1 VIVLDASTLT
11 DFLLGRQPALDA
23 LSRALLGREQ
33 ETLHAPDLVE
43 PEVLDALRKLAM
55 RGAVTGQRASEAVAD
70 LASTRLIRYPHAPLR
85 VRVWE
90 LRHDLSAYDATYLAL
105 AEAFDDP
112 LLLTGDGALAGRAR
126 QSLGE
131 DRVRHVH

>member
-1 VIVLDASTLT
+1 MIVLDASTLT
-11 DFLLGRQPALDA
+11 DFLLGRRQALDA

-33 ETLHAPDLVE
+33 EDLHAPELVE
-43 PEVLDALRKLAM
+43 PEVLNALRKLAM
-55 RGAVTGQRASEAVAD
+55 RGAITGQRAGEAVAD
-70 LASTRLIRYPHAPLR
+70 LAGVRLIRYPHAPLR

-90 LRHDLSAYDATYLAL
+90 LRNDLSAYDATYHAL

-112 LLLTGDGALAGRAR
+112 LLLTAKAALAVRAR

-131 DRVRHVH
+131 DGVRHVR